1 MKKKIFSLGIAVIF
15 IVLCLSGC
23 GNNRNYD
30 NTTNICWM
38 TVECE
43 KCGNPVIIGAPDGD
57 TIDRCIDLF
66 EVVDVTCGNCPSN

>member
-1 MKKKIFSLGIAVIF
+1 
-15 IVLCLSGC
+15 
-23 GNNRNYD
+23 
-30 NTTNICWM
+30 M